1 MRLRGA
7 HFLLIAALAAS
18 AALLFSY
25 VSRLSF
31 IGDEWQLM
39 ISRPDWDAGAF
50 LEPFNENLVVGIV
63 VVYKTG
69 LALFGMDSALPFYVV
84 SILLFLL
91 SAVLLF
97 FYLERRVGAWM
108 AAVGAT
114 LVLFL
119 GAAYEDL
126 FWAFQMGFFGSTAA
140 GLGALLALDREDRIG
155 DRLACGLLLV
165 SLAFGSVGLA
175 FLAAGLADLA
185 FGRKPRRR
193 RAYITVVPLL
203 AYAVWWLGWG
213 QSAGDQ
219 IDFDSILRTPGYVF
233 DAAAGGLVS
242 LLGREPIDADGS
254 PPLIAQALLVVLIF
268 CAGFRLHRQGELS
281 RGMTVALALALSFW
295 ILIGLNRTVGDRFA
309 ISSRYQYPS
318 AVFILIVAA
327 ELLRGVR
334 VPRLAMAAVAIVAAA
349 AVAAGITKMDEQF
362 PGWKTSSDEIQL
374 NLSALE
380 ISRPVVPPDFAVP
393 LPPSTHSTA
402 AAYFAAVDR
411 FGSPVYDEAELLA
424 LPEEERRY
432 VDRKL
437 AEAMGIELAGLGDG
451 LRTTA
456 CRTIDPAAPA
466 TEFSTGSFTLVNNNP
481 EPIKAR
487 LARFAD
493 VTAVGLGRIPAG
505 AGRSFTIPA
514 DASDRRWRLAALGGP
529 LRLCRAHPIAG
540 SA

>member
-7 HFLLIAALAAS
+7 HYLLGAALVAS

-25 VSRLSF
+25 VSQLSF

-39 ISRPDWDAGAF
+39 ISRPDWGADTF

-69 LALFGMDSALPFYVV
+69 LALFGMDSALPFYTV

-97 FYLERRVGAWM
+97 VYLERRIGAWG
-108 AAVGAT
+108 AAVGAV

-126 FWAFQMGFFGSTAA
+126 FWAFQMGFFGSVAA
-140 GLGALLALDREDRIG
+140 GLGALIALDREDRLG
-155 DRLACGLLLV
+155 DRLACGLLLA

-175 FLAAGLADLA
+175 FLAAGLADLVL
-185 FGRKPRRR
+185 GRKPRRQ
-193 RAYITVVPLL
+193 RAYITIVPLL

-219 IDFDSILRTPGYVF
+219 IAFDSILRTPGYVF

-242 LLGREPIDADGS
+242 LLGREPIDPDGN
-254 PPLIAQALLVVLIF
+254 PPVIAQVLLVVLIF
-268 CAGFRLHRQGELS
+268 CAGFRLFRQRELS
-281 RGMTVALALALSFW
+281 RGLAVALALALSFW
-295 ILIGLNRTVGDRFA
+295 ILIGLNRTIDDRFA

-327 ELLRGVR
+327 ELLRGIR
-334 VPRLAMAAVAIVAAA
+334 IPRLAAAALAVVSAA
-349 AVAAGITKMDEQF
+349 AVVGGITKMDDQF

-380 ISRPVVPPDFAVP
+380 LSRPVVAPDFAVP

-402 AAYFAAVDR
+402 GAYFAAVDR
-411 FGSPVYDEAELLA
+411 FGSPVYDEAELLD
-424 LPEEERRY
+424 LPEDERRY

-437 AEAMGIELAGLGDG
+437 AEALSIELKGRGGDLQAG
-451 LRTTA
+451 A
-456 CRTIDPAAPA
+456 CRTIGGSGSVQALAP
-466 TEFSTGSFTLVNNNP
+466 GRFTLTNP
-481 EPIKAR
+481 DAEPTRAR
-487 LARFAD
+487 LSRFAE
-493 VTAVGLGRIPAG
+493 VASVGLGQIPAG
-505 AGRSFTIPA
+505 ARRSLEIPA
-514 DASDRRWRLAALGGP
+514 DASRRRWRLVALDGP
-529 LRLCRAHPIAG
+529 LRLCRAHPPPG